1 MNTKQRAAARGT
13 LLAVCIAALAA
24 ASLAGAC
31 KKNDSEAQE
40 PTQPGAAPDAWF
52 QLIPA
57 DSPFVMANLRP
68 VPDPFIDWL
77 AQGLA
82 PLGEMLEGKL
92 QEQIAKTED
101 KQERAVLTELQGKL
115 SRDGLRSIGVSL
127 QPRFAIY
134 AIGPSLAMRLELADG
149 ARFAEFVD
157 RLEAASGES
166 LTKQTF
172 EDITYRVHSD
182 NEVTG
187 VFAIHGNEVILGMMH
202 TNAREHV
209 LPVLFGKKAPEATLA
224 GTRALEA
231 LVEKYELMGV
241 SPGYLD
247 IPAVVRMLTGRGSAL
262 SSTILAASGVE
273 LPPLSATCHQELDQM
288 AAVAPRIVFG
298 YRSMA
303 STGLQTMTVWEMRSD
318 LAREIAALR
327 SPLPGL
333 SALGSEKPLF
343 AMALAVDLNKTLS
356 WVRAK
361 AKALQ
366 AAPFQCELLGE
377 LNQVIGEAARELENV
392 DSELPPFVTGFRGA
406 LLAVSSFSMQ
416 NFSPAGTGY
425 VLLGME
431 NPMAL
436 VEMAQAQIPQLAE
449 VEIQANGTPTA
460 IPLGVPGAE
469 VIHLAVQGP
478 WLGAA
483 VGDAELARV
492 EGLIREQPAAAGPMA
507 VMAYNY
513 KKFLEI
519 ITQAGGMA
527 GNQDE
532 ARIIQAIGNML
543 GFTTLDVSVDERG
556 LVMQQSIEPF

>member
-1 MNTKQRAAARGT
+1 MNTNKRAGARGT
-13 LLAVCIAALAA
+13 LRALCVAALAA
-24 ASLAGAC
+24 TWLTGAC
-31 KKNDSEAQE
+31 NKNDGEAQE
-40 PTQPGAAPDAWF
+40 PSHPGGAPDAWF

-57 DSPFVMANLRP
+57 DSPLVMANLRS

-82 PLGEMLEGKL
+82 PLGEMLETKI
-92 QEQIAKTED
+92 QEELAKTQD

-127 QPRFAIY
+127 QPRYAIY
-134 AIGPSLAMRLELADG
+134 AIGPSLAMRFGLEDG

-166 LTKQTF
+166 LSKQTF

-182 NEVTG
+182 DEVTG
-187 VFAIHGNEVILGMMH
+187 VFAIHGNEVIVGIMH

-209 LPVLFGKKAPEATLA
+209 LPVLFGKKAPEAALA
-224 GTRALEA
+224 GTRALED

-247 IPAVVRMLTGRGSAL
+247 IAAAVRMLTGRGSAL

-298 YRSMA
+298 YRSMS
-303 STGLQTMTVWEMRSD
+303 STGMHSMAVWEMRND
-318 LAREIAALR
+318 LAQELAALR
-327 SPLPGL
+327 SPLPGA

-343 AMALAVDLNKTLS
+343 AMGLGLDLSKTLA
-356 WVRAK
+356 WVKAK
-361 AKALQ
+361 AKVLQ
-366 AAPFQCELLGE
+366 ATPFQCELLGE
-377 LNQVIGEAARELENV
+377 LNQAVNEAARDFEA
-392 DSELPPFVTGFRGA
+392 ELPPYVTGFRGV

-416 NFSPAGTGY
+416 NFSPSGTGY
-425 VLLGME
+425 ALLGME

-449 VEIQANGTPTA
+449 VEIQANGKPTT
-460 IPLGVPGAE
+460 IPLGIPGIEALH
-469 VIHLAVQGP
+469 VAVQGS
-478 WLGAA
+478 WIGAA
-483 VGDAELARV
+483 VGEAELARV
-492 EGLIREQPAAAGPMA
+492 TALIQEQPAATSPLA
-507 VMAYNY
+507 VLAYNY
-513 KKFLEI
+513 KKLMDMMRQ
-519 ITQAGGMA
+519 TGGMT

-532 ARIIQAIGNML
+532 LRVIEAIGNMF
-543 GFTTLDVSVDERG
+543 GFTTLNLMVDERG
-556 LVMQQSIEPF
+556 LVMHQSMEPF